1 MAQYLFGIN
10 IESEESMTE
19 YSMVSIDIRLF
30 TDDMEDGHICF
41 KQTIP
46 VNVLSQNNPYWL
58 KQIIAIINKLEVPN
72 V

>member
-1 MAQYLFGIN
+1 
-10 IESEESMTE
+10 MTE
-19 YSMVSIDIRLF
+19 YSMVSIDIRLS
-30 TDDMEDGHICF
+30 TDDMEDDYICF